1 MIKDIR
7 SLESKV
13 FEITTS
19 DGIRKV
25 EFKLT
30 ELPNDMKM
38 LGFLAGELSNAAT
51 YICIFAN
58 VKHNEAN
65 YCQKTFGEAV
75 GNYWKSFTYE
85 MRVQDAIKAEV
96 KLRQLE
102 AKKCFPSFL
111 HGKILIC
118 ISHE

>member
-7 SLESKV
+7 FLESKV

-19 DGIRKV
+19 DGIRKI
-25 EFKLT
+25 EFKLI

-38 LGFLAGELSNAAT
+38 LGFLAGELSNAAI

-75 GNYWKSFTYE
+75 GNYWKSFIYE
-85 MRVQDAIKAEV
+85 TRVQDAIKVEV
-96 KLRQLE
+96 KLRQVE
-102 AKKCFPSFL
+102 AKKCSPQNFDL
-111 HGKILIC
+111 HIA
-118 ISHE
+118 